1 MPAQRRVPATI
12 AVLRVAVMT
21 AHGKWLITIETPFG
35 DKSGVLDLIVDGDRL
50 SGSLSDAEYFAPLI
64 DGRVEGNKLKWSA
77 KITKPMRLSFKFTA
91 IIEDDCI
98 RGNAKYL
105 MGSAPFS
112 GRRAPSAS

>member
-1 MPAQRRVPATI
+1 LPAQRRVPATI

-21 AHGKWLITIETPFG
+21 AHGKWLITI
-35 DKSGVLDLIVDGDRL
+35 GDRL

-91 IIEDDCI
+91 IIEDDRI

-105 MGSAPFS
+105 LGSAPFS